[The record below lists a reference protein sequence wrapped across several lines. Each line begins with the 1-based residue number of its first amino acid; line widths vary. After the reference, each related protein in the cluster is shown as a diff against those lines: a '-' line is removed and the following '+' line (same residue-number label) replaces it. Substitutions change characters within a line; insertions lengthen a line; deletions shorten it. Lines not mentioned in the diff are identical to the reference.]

1 MAKKTK
7 DLKYYEAVGRRKES
21 VARVR
26 LYILG
31 KDKTVT
37 VNGIKGKGGE
47 FIVNKKPIKTL
58 FGSLYEQNLYRMPL
72 KLTNTEDRFFISVLL
87 KGGGKT
93 GQIEALIH
101 GLARALDKVD
111 KTSYHTI
118 LKKHGLFT
126 RDPRTRERRKVGTG
140 GKARRAKQSPKR

>member
-7 DLKYYEAVGRRKES
+7 SLQYYEAVGRRKES

-31 KDKTVT
+31 KDKTVS

-47 FIVNKKPIKTL
+47 FIVNKKPIDIL
-58 FGSLYEQNLYRMPL
+58 FGSSYEKKLYKMPL
-72 KLTNTEDRFFISVLL
+72 ILTNTEDRFFVSVLVR
-87 KGGGKT
+87 GGGRT
-93 GQIEALIH
+93 GQLEALIH
-101 GLARALDKVD
+101 GLAQALDKVD
-111 KTSYHTI
+111 KDTYHPI
-118 LKKHGLFT
+118 LKERGLFT
-126 RDPRTRERRKVGTG
+126 RDSRTRERRKVGTG